1 MKVRGDMHFIRK
13 HILRVLTMHKWA
25 RFKDMKPSNVDSNLY
40 NYHLKELTRDDFV
53 ERVETKG
60 YRLTP
65 MGLRYV
71 DHVSLESFEPRWQP
85 KLLTKI
91 LVTNEEGQIL
101 VWPKYKQPFIN
112 TWSLPS
118 GKIHYDDET
127 LESAARREISYF
139 TNEITYEI
147 VERGVIEIAVY
158 IEGEMV
164 THAIEHVFSMKLAST
179 NMNHTKAAWK
189 SLQELEH
196 LKCSP
201 GTKEILKLL
210 HDNEAFIHTS
220 IRIDW

>member
-1 MKVRGDMHFIRK
+1 MHFIRK
-13 HILRVLTMHKWA
+13 HILRVLTMHKWT
-25 RFKDMKPSNVDSNLY
+25 RFRDMKPSNVDSNLY
-40 NYHLKELTRDDFV
+40 NYHLKELIRDDLV

-118 GKIHYDDET
+118 GKMHYDDET
-127 LESAARREISYF
+127 LELAARREISYF

-147 VERGVIEIAVY
+147 VERGVIEVTVY

-164 THAIEHVFSMKLAST
+164 THAIEHLFSMKLASI
-179 NMNHTKAAWK
+179 NMNHAKAEWK
-189 SLQELEH
+189 SLQELER

-201 GTKEILKLL
+201 GTKEILQLL
-210 HDNEAFIHTS
+210 HDNEAFAHAS
-220 IRIDW
+220 MRIDW